1 MNNDGEVEMEDAG
14 AEPDTS
20 DTQTRVGSPSVSGSG
35 LAQLDTEDS
44 EEGRAARD
52 AQTNTTSNEPMVLT
66 CSVCKHQ
73 LNSAWSL
80 MQHMQVQSLSD
91 VCCHCIYVFAPAPA
105 WSAARQ

>member
-80 MQHMQVQSLSD
+80 MQHMQVQSLS
-91 VCCHCIYVFAPAPA
+91 VVS
-105 WSAARQ
+105 WSHVSI

>member
-20 DTQTRVGSPSVSGSG
+20 DTQCTQTRVGSPSVSGSG

-80 MQHMQVQSLSD
+80 MQHMQVQSLS
-91 VCCHCIYVFAPAPA
+91 VVS
-105 WSAARQ
+105 WSHVSI

>member
-1 MNNDGEVEMEDAG
+1 MEDAG

-20 DTQTRVGSPSVSGSG
+20 DTQCTQTRVGSPSVSGSG
-35 LAQLDTEDS
+35 LAQLDTEEEDQ
-44 EEGRAARD
+44 EGRAARD

-80 MQHMQVQSLSD
+80 MQHMQVQSLS
-91 VCCHCIYVFAPAPA
+91 VVS
-105 WSAARQ
+105 WSHVSI

>member
-14 AEPDTS
+14 AEP

-80 MQHMQVQSLSD
+80 MQHMQVQSPVSCQLL
-91 VCCHCIYVFAPAPA
+91 IRFYLAPA
-105 WSAARQ
+105 WTAAL